1 MRKTLLSV
9 FCLFS
14 MYTISAQQDIMWEK
28 SIGGEQAEYLYNA
41 ISTPDY
47 GFLILGSSASN
58 TIGDIQKKNQG
69 SLDYFIW
76 KMDENGQQEWQNSFG
91 GNGSDFLYAAQSTSD
106 GGYVLVGASTSSKS
120 GDKIS

>member
-9 FCLFS
+9 FCIFT
-14 MYTISAQQDIMWEK
+14 MYTISAQQDVIWEK

-47 GFLILGSSASN
+47 GFLILGSSASDP
-58 TIGDIQKKNQG
+58 TRDIQKKNQG

-76 KMDENGQQEWQNSFG
+76 KMEAKNGKT
-91 GNGSDFLYAAQSTSD
+91 L
-106 GGYVLVGASTSSKS
+106 LVGMET
-120 GDKIS
+120 IY